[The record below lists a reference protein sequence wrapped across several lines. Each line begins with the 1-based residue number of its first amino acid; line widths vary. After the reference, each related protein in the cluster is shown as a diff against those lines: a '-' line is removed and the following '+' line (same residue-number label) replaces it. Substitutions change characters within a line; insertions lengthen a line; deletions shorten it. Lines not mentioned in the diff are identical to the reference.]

1 MSDKRMERE
10 MLRGL
15 ATITFQA
22 DDLAD
27 ARKWYAEV
35 LGTDAYFERRVALP
49 GEDEERL
56 AYIEFRI
63 GDYQQELGIV
73 DRAFVPNGQVQG
85 PAGAIA
91 YWHVD
96 DVNASFERL
105 ISLGATEH
113 QPPIMRGEGFVT
125 ASVVD
130 PFGNILG
137 VMYNRHYL
145 DVLASS

>member
-1 MSDKRMERE
+1 MERE

-49 GEDEERL
+49 GEEAERL
-56 AYIEFRI
+56 AYIEFLI

-73 DRAFVPNGQVQG
+73 DRAFVPNG
-85 PAGAIA
+85 
-91 YWHVD
+91 
-96 DVNASFERL
+96 
-105 ISLGATEH
+105 
-113 QPPIMRGEGFVT
+113 
-125 ASVVD
+125 
-130 PFGNILG
+130 
-137 VMYNRHYL
+137 
-145 DVLASS
+145 